1 LGLDKVLDLSKIKT
15 NVRLFYG
22 GHVTTDE
29 VLTKGE
35 RTRQAVIDAAY
46 SLFLEKGFSATSMRQ
61 IAERAGL
68 ALGGI
73 YNHFSS
79 KDEIFQALV
88 IAKHPYIRIFPVL
101 QRAPGNTI
109 EEFIRNVAQ
118 LVQEEMGGDPDFI
131 KLMFIEI
138 VEFNGKHIPKMFEI
152 ILPMGLPLIQ
162 RFATP
167 ECGLQEGIPTLT
179 MIRIFVGNILAFY
192 MTGFLMSSDSIPA
205 GIRDVTLEDF
215 MEVFMHGILQ
225 SQPDNLSDSFP
236 EQL

>member
-1 LGLDKVLDLSKIKT
+1 
-15 NVRLFYG
+15 
-22 GHVTTDE
+22 VTAYE

-35 RTRQAVIDAAY
+35 RTRQAVMDAAY

-73 YNHFSS
+73 YNHFAS

-88 IAKHPYIRIFPVL
+88 IAKHPYLQIFPVL
-101 QRAPGNTI
+101 QRAPGNTT
-109 EEFIRNVAQ
+109 EEFIRNAAHLLQ
-118 LVQEEMGGDPDFI
+118 QELGQNPDFI

-138 VEFNGKHIPKMFEI
+138 VEFNGKHIPKMLET
-152 ILPMGLPLIQ
+152 ILPLALPMIQ
-162 RFATP
+162 RFTTP
-167 ECGLQEGIPTLT
+167 ENDVREDIVLPKLLRVFI
-179 MIRIFVGNILAFY
+179 GNILAY
-192 MTGFLMSSDSIPA
+192 YLTEFLMSDVSVPA

-215 MEVFMHGILQ
+215 LEIFMHGILE
-225 SQPDNLSDSFP
+225 SQPDNLSDSLP